1 MSENLKI
8 VLGDDVSPVVLR
20 NIKRRIF
27 QNFGKY
33 LVDFFKFPVFTDKH
47 IEQLVEMKGL
57 EHLEKSLE
65 RGKGAILVSLHL
77 GNWELGGAVLS
88 SMKYPLSALVLSHDN
103 ERINSLFKKQ
113 RHLNGL
119 KTISLGAF
127 IRKFF
132 SVLAK
137 NELVAIV
144 ADKLYGS
151 TGIDVEFFGKKAI
164 LPKGPAVFALKTGA
178 PIIVVT
184 LIRKDDETFG
194 LNIEPPIFYQK
205 KKEITDED
213 IRNVIADYIV
223 YFEKYVYENIDQWYA
238 FKRIWKPQKK
248 TQ

>member
-1 MSENLKI
+1 MAENIKI
-8 VLGDDVSPVVLR
+8 VLGDDVPPAVLR

-33 LVDFFKFPVFTDKH
+33 LVDFFKFPVFTDSH
-47 IEQLVEMKGL
+47 IEQLVEIRGI
-57 EHLEKSLE
+57 EHLDKSLD
-65 RGKGAILVSLHL
+65 RGNGAVLVSLHL

-88 SMKYPLSALVLSHDN
+88 SMKYPLNALVLSHEN
-103 ERINSLFKKQ
+103 ESIDKLFREQ
-113 RHLNGL
+113 RQLNGL
-119 KTISLGAF
+119 KSISLGTSV
-127 IRKFF
+127 RKLF

-151 TGIDVEFFGKKAI
+151 KGIGVEFFGKKAF

-178 PIIVVT
+178 PIMVVT
-184 LIRKDDETFG
+184 LIRKQDDTFC
-194 LNIEPPIFYQK
+194 LNIEPPLFYEK
-205 KKEITDED
+205 KKKITDED

-238 FKRIWKPQKK
+238 FKRIWKPQEK